1 MWRMCRK
8 KIRKMGG
15 NQWIFNIMIHHL
27 GDAFHLD
34 KPTNPCHIISYH
46 FWLVVW
52 NMNFIFPYIGNV
64 IIPTDEFIFFRGVGQ
79 PPTRFYILSVLS
91 QLYPHGGWFKGVCFD
106 VCADY
111 PIAMEDH
118 PVWTW
123 SMSFIDNVW
132 PQNDTTAAILE
143 KIGGN
148 IIYNIVETLFK
159 DPSFGAVYKKL
170 PNRSIPHISLW
181 ISSVY

>member
-1 MWRMCRK
+1 M
-8 KIRKMGG
+8 
-15 NQWIFNIMIHHL
+15 
-27 GDAFHLD
+27 D